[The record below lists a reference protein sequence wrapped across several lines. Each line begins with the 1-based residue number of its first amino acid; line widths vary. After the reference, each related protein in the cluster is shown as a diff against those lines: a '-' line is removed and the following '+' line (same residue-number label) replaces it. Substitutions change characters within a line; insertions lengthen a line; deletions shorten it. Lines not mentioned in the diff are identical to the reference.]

1 VINVLIAED
10 HTLVRKGLKL
20 LLEEFLGVRVVG
32 EAADGMEALRLIE
45 KLHPDVVLMDIAM
58 PGLNGL
64 DAIARAVKAFPATK
78 ICVLSGHSTE
88 AYVHQA
94 LAAGAAG
101 YLLKG
106 ADRAELEA
114 AIRTV
119 ASGRRHISPAFSPS
133 TIAALGTGLEDEGSP
148 LVLLTTRQRE
158 ILQLIAE
165 GRSTKEIAQRLDL
178 SAKTVETHRANL
190 MSRLGIRDVPGLV
203 RLAVRAGL
211 VNAER

>member
-32 EAADGMEALRLIE
+32 EAADGMEALRQIE
-45 KLHPDVVLMDIAM
+45 ALHPDVVLMDIAM

-64 DAIARAVKAFPATK
+64 DALTRAVKAFPATK
-78 ICVLSGHSTE
+78 ICVLSGHATE

-106 ADRAELEA
+106 ADRAELED

-119 ASGRRHISPAFSPS
+119 AAGRRHISPAFSPS

-165 GRSTKEIAQRLDL
+165 GRSTKEIAQRLNL